1 MSQLSGDVIVTGQ
14 WSIQAKNE
22 VIRKLSTQV
31 QRTNVV
37 DRVTRVFG
45 TFGVSMR
52 LKKGANRENWMGG
65 GHDGR
70 IFVRTWIV
78 CQPE

>member
-1 MSQLSGDVIVTGQ
+1 LSQLSGDVIVTGQ

-52 LKKGANRENWMGG
+52 LRKTVQIEETGWVEDTMG
-65 GHDGR
+65 
-70 IFVRTWIV
+70 
-78 CQPE
+78 EYL